1 MSRQKYQNI
10 PTNIITGFLGVGK
23 TTAIRHLLQSKPE
36 GEKWAV
42 LVNEF
47 GEVGIDGALLN
58 ADGIAVKE
66 VPGGCMCC
74 AVGVPS
80 RVALNH
86 LIREQNPDRLLIEP
100 TGLAHPKQVLEQFSG
115 EAYKGVLDIRAVV
128 CLVDPWCTSD
138 PQFMSLPAFRDQVT
152 MADVLVATKADVAQ
166 AKHLQQFWAFAGQLS
181 PPKAKVAEV
190 ALGKVDWQWLDIA
203 RGLPGEAPAVVEHH
217 HHENDTTVE
226 TSQASFDSEGV
237 MRVES
242 AAEFGFSCGWRFSG
256 DWCFDAGKLTALFE
270 ALAVPR
276 VKGVF
281 RTREGWL
288 IVNKMRDTV
297 SREWIDSAEESR
309 VEMIHLEAV
318 DWLAID
324 RQLRACH

>member
-23 TTAIRHLLQSKPE
+23 TTAIRHLLQTKPE

-47 GEVGIDGALLN
+47 GKVGIDGALLN

-115 EAYKGVLDIRAVV
+115 KAYKGVLDIRAVV

-152 MADVLVATKADVAQ
+152 MADVLVATKADVAE
-166 AKHLQQFWAFAGQLS
+166 AEHLQQFWAFAGQLS
-181 PPKAKVAEV
+181 PPKAKIAEV
-190 ALGKVDWQWLDIA
+190 ALGKVDWQWLDIP
-203 RGLPGEAPAVVEHH
+203 RGSAGKAPAVVEHH
-217 HHENDTTVE
+217 HHEKDVTIE
-226 TSQASFDSEGV
+226 TSRASFDSEGV
-237 MRVES
+237 MRVEN

-256 DWCFDAGKLTALFE
+256 DWCFDAGKLRALFD

-281 RTREGWL
+281 HTREGWL
-288 IVNKMRDTV
+288 IVNKMRETV
-297 SREWIDSAEESR
+297 SWEWIDNAEESR
-309 VEMIHLEAV
+309 VEIIHLEAV

-324 RQLRACH
+324 RQLRASH